1 MTERSRARGTGH
13 RAPESD
19 HREPG
24 AASAL
29 QVELKQTRPFG
40 TPLEEAFVAI
50 MRTAAVLE
58 HTLET
63 ALKPLGITATQYNVL
78 RILRGAGHEGLC
90 RGEIGARMIR
100 RVPDV
105 TRLLDRLEDAGYI
118 ERARGADRRYVTTR
132 ITPQGLGILAGLDAT
147 ITTFHRTHLGTL
159 SADQVQTLLDL
170 LAEIRRS
177 PT

>member
-1 MTERSRARGTGH
+1 MPS
-13 RAPESD
+13 P
-19 HREPG
+19 
-24 AASAL
+24 L
-29 QVELKQTRPFG
+29 QTELKQTRPFK

-63 ALKPLGITATQYNVL
+63 ALKPLGITGTQYNVL
-78 RILRGAGHEGLC
+78 RILRGAGHDGLC
-90 RGEIGARMIR
+90 RGEIGERMVR

-118 ERARGADRRYVTTR
+118 ERARGGADRRYVTTR
-132 ITPQGLGILAGLDAT
+132 ITPRGLDVLSGLDAT
-147 ITTFHRTHLGTL
+147 ITTFHRTYFGTL
-159 SADQVQTLLDL
+159 STDQVETLLDL
-170 LAEIRRS
+170 LAAIRRS